1 MIEHS
6 DKIQKRLLGL
16 YALKD
21 RIMVVAEQESRLR
34 HFRKSK
40 MSIIKNEIGSLN
52 PKWSNAKCEDYA
64 RAHPDYIQVC
74 EGFAAATAEAESIR
88 WELKV
93 AMQSMELLRT
103 AEATKRQELKSLTG
117 QT

>member
-1 MIEHS
+1 MEH
-6 DKIQKRLLGL
+6 DKNVQQRILGL
-16 YALKD
+16 YKIKD
-21 RIMVVAEQESRLR
+21 KLVGVAEQESRLR

-40 MSIIKNEIGSLN
+40 KAILKIEYMTDN

-64 RAHPDYIQVC
+64 RAHPEYLEVVD
-74 EGFAAATAEAESIR
+74 GFSAATAEAEGMR

-103 AEATKRQELKSLTG
+103 AEATKRAELKNLG
-117 QT
+117 G